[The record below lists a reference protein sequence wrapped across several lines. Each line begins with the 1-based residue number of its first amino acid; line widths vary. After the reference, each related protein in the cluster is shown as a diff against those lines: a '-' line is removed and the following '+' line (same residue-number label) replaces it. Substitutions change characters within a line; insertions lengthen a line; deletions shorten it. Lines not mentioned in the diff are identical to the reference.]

1 MISSNDDNL
10 LKNLVVVCIGLLLSY
25 PLDYRWQPLQTKLH
39 SHGQRPSN
47 SIFLQISQLG
57 STGWKYMYEE
67 HPPVNKQIEKN
78 YIHFPLLELTLEYAD
93 EIRLING

>member
-47 SIFLQISQLG
+47 INRLQNPHKMEESPG
-57 STGWKYMYEE
+57 GKYMYEE
-67 HPPVNKQIEKN
+67 HPPVNKQIVKN
-78 YIHFPLLELTLEYAD
+78 
-93 EIRLING
+93 